1 MQPPD
6 CCFFSISLCVLFV
19 PVSLCSGAK
28 PVLKAKQITTF
39 LLEEQALMGTRM
51 LRMPNCLLKLTRVV
65 LGHKLRTLF
74 ILAFKFMSFV
84 SIVLYWRITEDSK
97 GRDQVYLPVQIQCAH
112 SVPSPPCAV
121 ADEPPPPPGDV
132 FFVETSERT
141 NPNYLFMCSVESAA
155 RTHPG
160 TRVVVLMK
168 GLANRNAS
176 LPNHW
181 GFSLLSCF
189 PNVEIRPL
197 DLSEL
202 FSGTPLA
209 KWYLQAQQRWEP
221 YFLPILSDAC
231 RIAIM
236 WKFGGIYLD
245 TDFIVL
251 KNLKNLTNVLG
262 TQSKYVLNGAFLSFT
277 PKHKFIE
284 LCMQDFV
291 ENYNSWIWGHQG
303 PQLLTRVFKKWCS
316 IRSLRSSKSC
326 KGVSALPREAFYPI
340 RWQDWKKYFEV
351 VSSTELNELLKNT
364 YAVHVW
370 NKKSQGTRLEIT
382 SQALLAQLHSH
393 FCPATYDVLKM
404 DFKWH

>member
-1 MQPPD
+1 
-6 CCFFSISLCVLFV
+6 
-19 PVSLCSGAK
+19 
-28 PVLKAKQITTF
+28 
-39 LLEEQALMGTRM
+39 M
-51 LRMPNCLLKLTRVV
+51 LRMPSCLLKLTRVV
-65 LGHKLRTLF
+65 LSHKLRAMF
-74 ILAFKFMSFV
+74 ILAFKLMSFV
-84 SIVLYWRITEDSK
+84 SIMLYWRIVEDSK
-97 GRDQVYLPVQIQCAH
+97 GRGQVYSMPVEIHCAH
-112 SVPSPPCAV
+112 SVPPSPHAT
-121 ADEPPPPPGDV
+121 ASGPPSSPGDV

-141 NPNYLFMCSVESAA
+141 NPSYLFMCSVESAA

-168 GLANRNAS
+168 GLANGNAS

-189 PNVEIRPL
+189 PNVEVRPL
-197 DLSEL
+197 DLTEL

-209 KWYLQAQQRWEP
+209 QWYLQAQQRWEP

-251 KNLKNLTNVLG
+251 KNLKNLTNALG
-262 TQSKYVLNGAFLSFT
+262 IQSKYVLNGAFLSFK
-277 PKHKFIE
+277 PKHKFME
-284 LCMQDFV
+284 LCMKDFV

-316 IRSLRSSKSC
+316 IRSLRSSTNC

-351 VSSTELNELLKNT
+351 VNSSELHHLFNNT

-370 NKKSQGTRLEIT
+370 NKKSQGTRLEVT

-393 FCPATYDVLKM
+393 FCPATYNIMKKDSERQ
-404 DFKWH
+404 

>member
-1 MQPPD
+1 MTV
-6 CCFFSISLCVLFV
+6 VL
-19 PVSLCSGAK
+19 G
-28 PVLKAKQITTF
+28 
-39 LLEEQALMGTRM
+39 EQALTGARM
-51 LRMPNCLLKLTRVV
+51 LRMPNYLLKVTRVV
-65 LGHKLRTLF
+65 LSHKLRALF
-74 ILAFKFMSFV
+74 ILAFKFMSFA
-84 SIVLYWRITEDSK
+84 SIILYWRKMEDAK
-97 GRDQVYLPVQIQCAH
+97 GRVQAYSLPVEIHCAR
-112 SVPSPPCAV
+112 SVPSPPYTV
-121 ADEPPPPPGDV
+121 AGGPSPSPGDV
-132 FFVETSERT
+132 FFVETSERMD
-141 NPNYLFMCSVESAA
+141 PSYLFTCAVESAA

-168 GLANRNAS
+168 GLACRNAS
-176 LPNHW
+176 LPHHW

-197 DLSEL
+197 DLREL

-221 YFLPILSDAC
+221 YFLPVLSDAC

-251 KNLKNLTNVLG
+251 RNLKNLSNVLG
-262 TQSKYVLNGAFLSFT
+262 AQSKYVLNGAFLSFE

-316 IRSLRSSKSC
+316 IRSLRSSTSC
-326 KGVSALPREAFYPI
+326 RGVRALPREAFYPI

-351 VSSTELNELLKNT
+351 VSSSELHHLFNNT

-393 FCPATYDVLKM
+393 FCPDTYNIMK
-404 DFKWH
+404 KEAERQ

>member
-1 MQPPD
+1 
-6 CCFFSISLCVLFV
+6 
-19 PVSLCSGAK
+19 
-28 PVLKAKQITTF
+28 
-39 LLEEQALMGTRM
+39 M
-51 LRMPNCLLKLTRVV
+51 LRMSSCLLKLTRVV
-65 LGHKLRTLF
+65 LSHRFKALF
-74 ILAFKFMSFV
+74 IITFKFMSFA
-84 SIVLYWRITEDSK
+84 SIILYWRITQDHK
-97 GRDQVYLPVQIQCAH
+97 GRGRVYSLPVEIHCGH
-112 SVPSPPCAV
+112 SVPSPPGAT
-121 ADEPPPPPGDV
+121 AGEPRTSPGDV
-132 FFVETSERT
+132 FFVETSEQT
-141 NPNYLFMCSVESAA
+141 NPGYLFMCSVESAA
-155 RTHPG
+155 RAHPG

-168 GLANRNAS
+168 GLANGNGS

-197 DLSEL
+197 DLPEL

-221 YFLPILSDAC
+221 YYLPVLSDAC

-262 TQSKYVLNGAFLSFT
+262 TQSKYVLNGAFLSFK
-277 PKHKFIE
+277 PKHKFME

-316 IRSLRSSKSC
+316 IRSLRSSTSC

-351 VSSTELNELLKNT
+351 VSSSELHHLFNNT

-393 FCPATYDVLKM
+393 FCPATYDIMK
-404 DFKWH
+404 KNSERQ